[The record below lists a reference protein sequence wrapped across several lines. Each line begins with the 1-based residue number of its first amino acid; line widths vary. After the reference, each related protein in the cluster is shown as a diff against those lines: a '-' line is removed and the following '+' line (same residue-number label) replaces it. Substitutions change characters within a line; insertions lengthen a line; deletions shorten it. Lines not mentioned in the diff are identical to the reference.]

1 MLRKELDARCRRAG
15 FRPEWGDV
23 LLDLDRLQEVRLTKG
38 GQHIT
43 LRTPA
48 TGTVGPLFK
57 AAGIALPP
65 TLRDT
70 AAS

>member
-1 MLRKELDARCRRAG
+1 MLRKELDARCRKAG

-23 LLDLDRLQEVRLTKG
+23 LLDLGRLQEVKLTKG
-38 GQHIT
+38 GQRIT

-48 TGTVGPLFK
+48 TGTAGALFK

-65 TLRDT
+65 GIRD
-70 AAS
+70 AAAG